1 MIGIPNRRK
10 RFEIVHELPRRIRL
24 KSLIMLAPHLDLNY
38 LQASVES
45 LSGVESVRVNGP
57 AFSITV
63 EYDGTKAVRTAI
75 LECLNHIPEE
85 AFLEE
90 NEKKHGVDLIDVGAR
105 TAVAAA
111 TPFLPVPVQ
120 AATSWMLAIPGIVDG
135 IETLFSRGIKIEV
148 LDGTVKALSLLRG
161 DYFTSNSVGAL
172 LSLGEYLEDQ
182 SEQKST
188 DLLKTLLK
196 PQVEKVWVEKEG
208 REIEIDFS
216 ELQIGDT
223 VVCGPGELIPIEGTV
238 AEGDGLVN
246 QSSITG
252 ESVPVH
258 LKPGDS
264 TLSGAVVEEG
274 TLKIRADK
282 VGAET
287 GMARINRFLESS
299 LRTQSKNQVQSA
311 ELADKLVPLTFG
323 AGLGVYALTRD
334 VARAASV
341 LTVDYSC
348 AIKLSTPVATRTSM
362 YTASQA
368 GVLLKGGQA
377 LDNLAAID
385 TLVFDKTGTLT
396 KGELKVT
403 DLVPMPLYSEKELLS
418 IAAGAEEHYAHPV
431 ARAVVNEAKNRNIPL
446 PDVSG
451 VDFIVAHG
459 VSAYVEGE
467 RVLVGSQHFVEE
479 DEKVDCSFMEKKA
492 RQLRNAGKN
501 LLFVAMNEELIGI
514 IAMRDELRPE
524 ALEALEAFKAAGIKR
539 IEILT
544 GDHRSTA
551 LALAALLPPVD
562 AVHWELKPEDKADIV
577 KGLKEGGAK
586 VGFAGDGVNDT
597 PALVC
602 ADVGICMPS
611 GADLA
616 RESAQV
622 VMQSEDMRTL
632 VEAHRIARN
641 NGETLSNCL
650 WSAVV
655 INSATLLL
663 AGMGKI
669 STLAAAMT
677 HNLSTVGILGYAALK
692 TSSTSY
698 TPEPQES
705 AKGIE
710 Q

>member
-1 MIGIPNRRK
+1 MIGTPNTRK
-10 RFEIVHELPRRIRL
+10 RFKIVHELPKRIRL
-24 KSLIMLAPHLDLNY
+24 KSLILLTPDLDHNY

-45 LSGVESVRVNGP
+45 LGGVESVRINGP
-57 AFSITV
+57 AFSIAV
-63 EYDGTKAVRTAI
+63 EYDGAPEVRAAI
-75 LECLNHIPEE
+75 IATLDDIPQE
-85 AFLEE
+85 AFLKGSERE
-90 NEKKHGVDLIDVGAR
+90 HDTDLIEVGAR
-105 TAVAAA
+105 TAAAAA
-111 TPFLPVPVQ
+111 TPFLPLPVQ
-120 AATSWMLAIPGIVDG
+120 AATSWMLGIPGIVG
-135 IETLFSRGIKIEV
+135 GLETLFTRGVKIEV

-196 PQVEKVWVEKEG
+196 PQVEKIWIEKDG
-208 REIEIDFS
+208 RELEIDFNA
-216 ELQIGDT
+216 LQVGDI
-223 VVCGPGELIPIEGTV
+223 VVCGPGELIPIEGTIV
-238 AEGDGLVN
+238 EGDGSVN

-258 LKPGDS
+258 LQPGDA

-287 GMARINRFLESS
+287 GMARINRYLESS
-299 LRTQSKNQVQSA
+299 LRSQSKSQIQSA

-323 AGLGVYALTRD
+323 AGLGVYALTGD
-334 VARAASV
+334 LARAASV

-362 YTASQA
+362 YTASKA

-377 LDNLAAID
+377 LDNLAAVD

-403 DLVPMPLYSEKELLS
+403 DIVPMPLYEEEELLS

-431 ARAVVNEAKNRNIPL
+431 AKAVVNEAKEQGIEL
-446 PDVSG
+446 PEVSG

-459 VSAYVEGE
+459 VSAYVDGK

-479 DEKVDCSFMEKKA
+479 DEHVDCSYMEKKA

-501 LLFVAMNEELIGI
+501 LLFVAMDEELIGV

-524 ALEALEAFKAAGIKR
+524 ALEALEAFKDAGIKR

-551 LALAALLPPVD
+551 MALAAQLPPVD
-562 AVHWELKPEDKADIV
+562 GVHWELKPEDKADIV
-577 KGLKEGGAK
+577 KELKDGGAK
-586 VGFAGDGVNDT
+586 VAFAGDGVNDT
-597 PALVC
+597 PALVS

-622 VMQSEDMRTL
+622 VMLNEDMLTL
-632 VEAHRIARN
+632 VEAHRIALTNR
-641 NGETLSNCL
+641 ETLSNCL
-650 WSAVV
+650 WSAVG

-677 HNLSTVGILGYAALK
+677 HNLSTVGILGYAAMK
-692 TSSTSY
+692 TSATNK
-698 TPEPQES
+698 PQES
-705 AKGIE
+705 AKE
-710 Q
+710 NQ

>member
-1 MIGIPNRRK
+1 MIGIPNTRR
-10 RFEIVHELPRRIRL
+10 RFKIVHELPKRIRL
-24 KSLIMLAPHLDLNY
+24 KSLILLAPDLDHNY

-45 LSGVESVRVNGP
+45 LNGVESVRVNGP
-57 AFSITV
+57 AFSIAV
-63 EYDGTKAVRTAI
+63 EYNGASEVRSAI
-75 LECLNHIPEE
+75 IETLDHIPQE
-85 AFLEE
+85 AFLKDNDREH
-90 NEKKHGVDLIDVGAR
+90 NVDLIDVGAR
-105 TAVAAA
+105 TAAAAA
-111 TPFLPVPVQ
+111 TPFLPQPVQ
-120 AATSWMLAIPGIVDG
+120 AATSWMLGIPGIIKG
-135 IETLFSRGIKIEV
+135 LETLFTRGVKIEV
-148 LDGTVKALSLLRG
+148 LDGTVKALSLMRG

-172 LSLGEYLEDQ
+172 LCLGEYLEDQ

-196 PQVEKVWVEKEG
+196 PQVEKIWIEKDG
-208 REIEIDFS
+208 RELEIDFND
-216 ELQIGDT
+216 LQVGDI
-223 VVCGPGELIPIEGTV
+223 VVCGPGELIPIEGTIV
-238 AEGDGLVN
+238 EGDGSVN

-258 LKPGDS
+258 LQPGDA

-287 GMARINRFLESS
+287 GMARINRYLESS
-299 LRTQSKNQVQSA
+299 LRSQSKTQIQSA

-323 AGLGVYALTRD
+323 AGLGVYALTGD
-334 VARAASV
+334 LARAASV

-362 YTASQA
+362 YTASKA

-377 LDNLAAID
+377 LDNLAAVD
-385 TLVFDKTGTLT
+385 TIVFDKTGTLT

-403 DLVPMPLYSEKELLS
+403 DIVPMPLYEEEELLS

-431 ARAVVNEAKNRNIPL
+431 ARAVVNEAKEQGIQL
-446 PDVSG
+446 PEVSG

-459 VSAYVEGE
+459 VSAYVDGK

-479 DEKVDCSFMEKKA
+479 DEHVDCSYMEKKA

-501 LLFVAMNEELIGI
+501 LLFVAMDEELIGV

-524 ALEALEAFKAAGIKR
+524 ALEALEAFKDAGIKR

-551 LALAALLPPVD
+551 LALAAQLPPVD
-562 AVHWELKPEDKADIV
+562 AVHWELKPEDKANIV
-577 KGLKEGGAK
+577 KELKEGGAK
-586 VGFAGDGVNDT
+586 VAFAGDGVNDT

-622 VMQSEDMRTL
+622 VMLNEDMLTL
-632 VEAHRIARN
+632 VEAHRIALTNR
-641 NGETLSNCL
+641 ETLSNCL
-650 WSAVV
+650 WSAVG

-677 HNLSTVGILGYAALK
+677 HNLSTVGILGYAAMK
-692 TSSTSY
+692 TSSAKK
-698 TPEPQES
+698 PQEY
-705 AKGIE
+705 AKEI

>member
-1 MIGIPNRRK
+1 MIGIPHRRK
-10 RFEIVHELPRRIRL
+10 RFEIIHELPRRIRF
-24 KSLIMLAPHLDLNY
+24 KSLIMLTPTLDLNY

-45 LSGVESVRVNGP
+45 LSGVKSVRINGP
-57 AFSITV
+57 AFTLVV
-63 EYDGTKAVRTAI
+63 EYDGSPAVRAAI
-75 LECLNHIPEE
+75 IKTLQFIPDE
-85 AFLEE
+85 AFLDN
-90 NEKKHGVDLIDVGAR
+90 NEKKHDVDLFDVGAR

-120 AATSWMLAIPGIVDG
+120 AATSWMLAIPGIVQG
-135 IETLFSRGIKIEV
+135 LETLFTRGVKIEV
-148 LDGTVKALSLLRG
+148 LDGTVKTLSMLRG

-196 PQVEKVWVEKEG
+196 PQVDKIWIEQDG
-208 REIEIDFS
+208 REIEIDFKD
-216 ELQIGDT
+216 LKVGNI
-223 VVCGPGELIPIEGTV
+223 VICGPGELIPIEGTII
-238 AEGDGLVN
+238 EGDGSIN

-258 LKPGDS
+258 LQPGDA

-299 LRTQSKNQVQSA
+299 LRSQSKSQVKSA

-334 VARAASV
+334 AARAASV

-403 DLVPMPLYSEKELLS
+403 DLVPMPLFSEEELLS

-431 ARAVVNEAKNRNIPL
+431 ARAVVNEAKERDIAL
-446 PDVSG
+446 PDVGG

-459 VSAYVEGE
+459 VSAYVDGK

-479 DEKVDCSFMEKKA
+479 DEKVNCAFMKKKA
-492 RQLRNAGKN
+492 QQLRNAGKN
-501 LLFVAMNEELIGI
+501 LLFVAMNEKLIGL

-551 LALAALLPPVD
+551 LALAAQLPPVD
-562 AVHWELKPEDKADIV
+562 AVHWELKPEDKAAIV
-577 KGLKEGGAK
+577 KDLKKGGAK

-622 VMQSEDMRTL
+622 IMLNEDMRTL
-632 VEAHRIARN
+632 VEARRIAVN
-641 NGETLSNCL
+641 NRETLSSCL

-692 TSSTSY
+692 TSNTTY
-698 TPEPQES
+698 KAEPLES
-705 AKGIE
+705 AKE
-710 Q
+710 TT

>member
-1 MIGIPNRRK
+1 MIGTPNTKK
-10 RFEIVHELPRRIRL
+10 RFKIAHELPKRIRL
-24 KSLIMLAPHLDLNY
+24 KSLILLAPDLDHNY

-45 LSGVESVRVNGP
+45 LNGVESVRINGP
-57 AFSITV
+57 AFSIAV
-63 EYDGTKAVRTAI
+63 EYDGKSEVRAAI
-75 LECLNHIPEE
+75 LDTLADIPKE
-85 AFLEE
+85 AFLEGAE
-90 NEKKHGVDLIDVGAR
+90 REHDTDMLEVGAR
-105 TAVAAA
+105 TAAAAA
-111 TPFLPVPVQ
+111 TPFLPLPVQ
-120 AATSWMLAIPGIVDG
+120 AATSWMLGLPGIMEG
-135 IETLFSRGIKIEV
+135 IETLFSRGVKIEV

-196 PQVEKVWVEKEG
+196 PQVEKIWVEKDG
-208 REIEIDFS
+208 REIEIDFKD
-216 ELQIGDT
+216 LQVGDI
-223 VVCGPGELIPIEGTV
+223 VVCGAGELIPIEGTIT
-238 AEGDGLVN
+238 EGDGSVN

-258 LKPGDS
+258 LQPGDA
-264 TLSGAVVEEG
+264 TLSGAVIEEG

-282 VGAET
+282 VGSET
-287 GMARINRFLESS
+287 GMARINRYLESS
-299 LRTQSKNQVQSA
+299 LRSQSKSQMRSA

-323 AGLGVYALTRD
+323 AGLGVYALTGD
-334 VARAASV
+334 MARAASV

-362 YTASQA
+362 FTASKA

-377 LDNLAAID
+377 LDNLASID
-385 TLVFDKTGTLT
+385 TIVFDKTGTLT

-403 DLVPMPLYSEKELLS
+403 DLVPMPLYEEEELLS
-418 IAAGAEEHYAHPV
+418 IAASAEEHYGHPV
-431 ARAVVNEAKNRNIPL
+431 AKAVVTEAKNRNIHL
-446 PDVSG
+446 PEVSG

-459 VSAYVEGE
+459 VSAYVDGK

-479 DEKVDCSFMEKKA
+479 DEHVDCSYMEKKA

-501 LLFVAMNEELIGI
+501 LLFVAMDDELIGI

-524 ALEALEAFKAAGIKR
+524 ALEALETFKAAGIKR

-551 LALAALLPPVD
+551 LALAAQLPPVD
-562 AVHWELKPEDKADIV
+562 AVHWELKPEDKANIV
-577 KGLKEGGAK
+577 KELKDGGAK
-586 VGFAGDGVNDT
+586 VAFAGDGVNDT

-622 VMQSEDMRTL
+622 VMLNEDMLTL
-632 VEAHRIARN
+632 VEAHRIALTNR
-641 NGETLSNCL
+641 ETLSECL
-650 WSAVV
+650 WAAVG

-663 AGMGKI
+663 AGMGQI

-677 HNLSTVGILGYAALK
+677 HNLSTVGILGYAAMK
-692 TSSTSY
+692 TSVANQ
-698 TPEPQES
+698 PQES
-705 AKGIE
+705 AKEI

>member
-1 MIGIPNRRK
+1 MTGMPLRENR
-10 RFEIVHELPRRIRL
+10 FDIVHELPRRIRF
-24 KSLIMLAPHLDLNY
+24 KSLIMLAPNLDLRY
-38 LQASVES
+38 LQASVEAVE
-45 LSGVESVRVNGP
+45 GVKSARVNSR
-57 AFSITV
+57 AMSMVV
-63 EYDGTKAVRTAI
+63 EYNGEQDTRAAI
-75 LECLNHIPEE
+75 LNTLEFIPDE
-85 AFLEE
+85 AFMEDGEHEHAADLLE
-90 NEKKHGVDLIDVGAR
+90 VGAR
-105 TAVAAA
+105 SAVAAA
-111 TPFLPVPVQ
+111 TPFLPLPVQ
-120 AATSWMLAIPGIVDG
+120 AATSWMLALPGIVNG
-135 IETLFSRGIKIEV
+135 VETLFSRGVKIEV

-161 DYFTSNSVGAL
+161 DYFTANSVGAL
-172 LSLGEYLEDQ
+172 LSLGEYLEEQ
-182 SEQKST
+182 AEQKST

-196 PQVEKVWVEKEG
+196 PQVEKVWIEKEG
-208 REIEIDFS
+208 REVEIDFK
-216 ELQIGDT
+216 ELESGDV
-223 VVCGPGELIPIEGTV
+223 VVCGVGELIPVEGTV
-238 AEGDGLVN
+238 VEGDGLVN

-252 ESVPVH
+252 ESLPVH
-258 LKPGDS
+258 FQPGDT

-282 VGAET
+282 VGSET

-299 LRTQSKNQVQSA
+299 LRSQSKNQVESA

-323 AGLGVYALTRD
+323 TGLGVYALTGD
-334 VARAASV
+334 AGRAASV

-362 YTASQA
+362 YSASQA

-403 DLVPMPLYSEKELLS
+403 ELVPMPLYEEEELLA
-418 IAAGAEEHYAHPV
+418 IAAGAEEHYDHPV
-431 ARAVVNEAKNRNIPL
+431 ARAVVNEAKERKVEMPH
-446 PDVSG
+446 VSG

-459 VSAYVEGE
+459 VSAYVDGK

-479 DEKVDCSFMEKKA
+479 DEGIDCSYMEKKA
-492 RQLRNAGKN
+492 RQLRNAGES
-501 LLFVAMNEELIGI
+501 LLFVAMDGELIGI
-514 IAMRDELRPE
+514 IAMVDEIKPE
-524 ALEALEAFKAAGIKR
+524 ALETLEAFKAAGIRR

-551 LALAALLPPVD
+551 QALAAKLPPVD
-562 AVHWELKPEDKADIV
+562 AVHWELKPEDKASIV
-577 KGLKEGGAK
+577 RELKEGGAK

-602 ADVGICMPS
+602 ADVGICMPT

-622 VMQSEDMRTL
+622 VMLSDDMRTL
-632 VEAHRIARN
+632 VEAHRIAVTNR
-641 NGETLSNCL
+641 ETLKNCL

-663 AGMGKI
+663 AGMGTI

-677 HNLSTVGILGYAALK
+677 HNLSTVGILGYAAMK
-692 TSSTSY
+692 TSSTSFQ
-698 TPEPQES
+698 PELSES
-705 AKGIE
+705 VKEIA
-710 Q
+710 

>member
-1 MIGIPNRRK
+1 MIGTPNTRK
-10 RFEIVHELPRRIRL
+10 RFKIVHELPKRIRL
-24 KSLIMLAPHLDLNY
+24 KSLILLAPDLDHNY

-45 LSGVESVRVNGP
+45 LGGVESVRINGP
-57 AFSITV
+57 AFSIAV
-63 EYDGTKAVRTAI
+63 EYDGTPEVRAAI
-75 LECLNHIPEE
+75 IATLDHIPQE
-85 AFLEE
+85 AFLKD
-90 NEKKHGVDLIDVGAR
+90 NEREHNVDLIDVGAR

-120 AATSWMLAIPGIVDG
+120 AAASWMLGIPGIVNG
-135 IETLFSRGIKIEV
+135 FETLFTRGVKIEV

-196 PQVEKVWVEKEG
+196 PQVEKIWIEKDG
-208 REIEIDFS
+208 RELEIDFKD
-216 ELQIGDT
+216 LQVGDI
-223 VVCGPGELIPIEGTV
+223 VVCGAGELIPIEGTIV
-238 AEGDGLVN
+238 EGDGSVN

-258 LKPGDS
+258 LQPGDA

-282 VGAET
+282 VGSET
-287 GMARINRFLESS
+287 GMARINRYLESS
-299 LRTQSKNQVQSA
+299 LRSQSKSQVQSA

-323 AGLGVYALTRD
+323 AGLGVYALTGD
-334 VARAASV
+334 LGRAASV

-362 YTASQA
+362 YTASKA

-377 LDNLAAID
+377 LDNLAAVD
-385 TLVFDKTGTLT
+385 TIVFDKTGTLT

-403 DLVPMPLYSEKELLS
+403 DIVPMPLYEEEELLS

-431 ARAVVNEAKNRNIPL
+431 AKAVVNEAKDQGIEL

-459 VSAYVEGE
+459 VSAYVDGK

-479 DEKVDCSFMEKKA
+479 DEHVDCSYMEKKA

-501 LLFVAMNEELIGI
+501 LLFVAMDNELIGV

-524 ALEALEAFKAAGIKR
+524 ALEALEAFKEAGIKR

-551 LALAALLPPVD
+551 LALAAQLPPVD
-562 AVHWELKPEDKADIV
+562 AVHWELKPEDKANIV
-577 KGLKEGGAK
+577 KELKDGGAK
-586 VGFAGDGVNDT
+586 VAFAGDGVNDT

-622 VMQSEDMRTL
+622 VMLNEDMLTL
-632 VEAHRIARN
+632 VEAHRIALTNR
-641 NGETLSNCL
+641 ETLNNCL
-650 WSAVV
+650 WSAVG

-677 HNLSTVGILGYAALK
+677 HNLSTVGILGYAAMK
-692 TSSTSY
+692 TSAAGKQY
-698 TPEPQES
+698 ES
-705 AKGIE
+705 AKE
-710 Q
+710 NQ

>member
-1 MIGIPNRRK
+1 MIGIPNTRK
-10 RFEIVHELPRRIRL
+10 RFKIVHELPKRIRL
-24 KSLIMLAPHLDLNY
+24 KSLILLAPDLDHSY

-45 LSGVESVRVNGP
+45 LSGVESVRINGP
-57 AFSITV
+57 AFSIAV
-63 EYDGTKAVRTAI
+63 AYDGTPEVRSAI
-75 LECLNHIPEE
+75 LETLDDIPKE
-85 AFLEE
+85 AFLKD
-90 NEKKHGVDLIDVGAR
+90 NEREHNVDLIEVGAR
-105 TAVAAA
+105 TAAAAA
-111 TPFLPVPVQ
+111 TPFLPLPVQ
-120 AATSWMLAIPGIVDG
+120 AATSWMLGIPGIVDG
-135 IETLFSRGIKIEV
+135 LETLFTRGVKIEV

-196 PQVEKVWVEKEG
+196 PQVEKIWIEKDG
-208 REIEIDFS
+208 RELEIDFND
-216 ELQIGDT
+216 LQVGDI
-223 VVCGPGELIPIEGTV
+223 VVCGPGELIPIEGTIV
-238 AEGDGLVN
+238 EGDGSVN

-258 LKPGDS
+258 LQPGDA

-287 GMARINRFLESS
+287 GMARINRYLESS
-299 LRTQSKNQVQSA
+299 LRSQSKSQIQSA

-323 AGLGVYALTRD
+323 AGLGVYALTGD
-334 VARAASV
+334 LARAASV

-362 YTASQA
+362 YTASKA

-377 LDNLAAID
+377 LDNLAAVD
-385 TLVFDKTGTLT
+385 TIVFDKTGTLT

-403 DLVPMPLYSEKELLS
+403 DIVPMPLYEEEELLS

-431 ARAVVNEAKNRNIPL
+431 AKAVVNEAKAQGIEL
-446 PDVSG
+446 PEVSG

-459 VSAYVEGE
+459 VSAYVDGK

-479 DEKVDCSFMEKKA
+479 DEHVDCSYMEKKA

-501 LLFVAMNEELIGI
+501 LLFVAMDEELIGV

-551 LALAALLPPVD
+551 LALAAQLPPVD
-562 AVHWELKPEDKADIV
+562 AVHWELKPEDKANIV
-577 KGLKEGGAK
+577 KELKDGGAK
-586 VGFAGDGVNDT
+586 VAFAGDGVNDT

-622 VMQSEDMRTL
+622 VMLNEDMLTL
-632 VEAHRIARN
+632 VEAHRIALTNR
-641 NGETLSNCL
+641 ETLSNCL
-650 WSAVV
+650 WSAVG

-677 HNLSTVGILGYAALK
+677 HNLSTVGILGYAAMK
-692 TSSTSY
+692 TSAANK
-698 TPEPQES
+698 PQES
-705 AKGIE
+705 AKE
-710 Q
+710 N

>member
-1 MIGIPNRRK
+1 MIGTPNRKK
-10 RFEIVHELPRRIRL
+10 RFEIVHELPKRIRL
-24 KSLIMLAPHLDLNY
+24 KSLILLAPDLDFNY
-38 LQASVES
+38 LQASIES
-45 LSGVESVRVNGP
+45 LPGVTSVRINGP
-57 AFSITV
+57 AFSVTV
-63 EYDGTKAVRTAI
+63 KYDGTREVRSSI
-75 LECLNHIPEE
+75 LAALDFIPKE
-85 AFLEE
+85 AFLKSA
-90 NEKKHGVDLIDVGAR
+90 EKEHGVDLLEVGAR
-105 TAVAAA
+105 TAAAAA
-111 TPFLPVPVQ
+111 TPFLPLPVQ
-120 AATSWMLAIPGIVDG
+120 AATSWMLGIPGIVDG
-135 IETLFSRGIKIEV
+135 LETLFSRGVKIEV

-188 DLLKTLLK
+188 GLLKTLLK
-196 PQVEKVWVEKEG
+196 PQVEKIWVEKDG

-216 ELQIGDT
+216 DLQVGDI
-223 VVCGPGELIPIEGTV
+223 VVCGAGELIPIEGTIV
-238 AEGDGLVN
+238 EGDGSVN

-258 LKPGDS
+258 LQPGDS
-264 TLSGAVVEEG
+264 TLSGAVIEEG

-287 GMARINRFLESS
+287 GMARINRYLETS
-299 LRTQSKNQVQSA
+299 LRSQSKNQIESA

-323 AGLGVYALTRD
+323 AGLGVYALTGD
-334 VARAASV
+334 AARAASV

-362 YTASQA
+362 YTASRC

-377 LDNLAAID
+377 LDSLAAID

-396 KGELKVT
+396 KGELIVT
-403 DLVPMPLYSEKELLS
+403 DIVPMPLYEEKELLS
-418 IAAGAEEHYAHPV
+418 IAAGAEEHYGHPV
-431 ARAVVNEAKNRNIPL
+431 AKAVVNEAKNRGIAL
-446 PDVSG
+446 PAVSG

-459 VSAYVEGE
+459 VSAYVDGK

-479 DEKVDCSFMEKKA
+479 DEHVDCSYIEKKA

-501 LLFVAMNEELIGI
+501 LLFVAMGEELIGV

-524 ALEALEAFKAAGIKR
+524 ALEALEAFKASGIKR

-551 LALAALLPPVD
+551 LALAAQLPPVD
-562 AVHWELKPEDKADIV
+562 AVHWELKPEDKANIV
-577 KGLKEGGAK
+577 KELKEGGSRVA
-586 VGFAGDGVNDT
+586 FAGDGVNDT

-622 VMQSEDMRTL
+622 VMLNEDMRTL
-632 VEAHRIARN
+632 VEAHRIAITNR
-641 NGETLSNCL
+641 ETLSNCL

-677 HNLSTVGILGYAALK
+677 HNLSTVGILGYAAMK
-692 TSSTSY
+692 TSSAG
-698 TPEPQES
+698 PKDPES
-705 AKGIE
+705 AKEIN
-710 Q
+710 

>member
-1 MIGIPNRRK
+1 MIGIPHRKK
-10 RFEIVHELPRRIRL
+10 RFEIVHELPHRIRL
-24 KSLIMLAPHLDLNY
+24 KSLVILAPALDLNY
-38 LQASVES
+38 LQAIIES
-45 LSGVESVRVNGP
+45 LHGVDSARINGP

-63 EYDGTKAVRTAI
+63 EYDGSPSVRSAI
-75 LECLNHIPEE
+75 LENLDYIPDD
-85 AFLEE
+85 AFFTNNTKE
-90 NEKKHGVDLIDVGAR
+90 HGVDLIEVSAK
-105 TAVAAA
+105 AAAAAA
-111 TPFLPVPVQ
+111 TPFLPLPVQ
-120 AATSWMLAIPGIVDG
+120 AAASWMLAIPGIANG
-135 IETLFSRGIKIEV
+135 LETLLSRGVKIEV

-196 PQVEKVWVEKEG
+196 PQVEKIWIERDG
-208 REIEIDFS
+208 REIEIDFND
-216 ELQIGDT
+216 LRAGNI
-223 VVCGPGELIPIEGTV
+223 VICGAGELIPVEGVIIEGD
-238 AEGDGLVN
+238 ASVN

-258 LKPGDS
+258 LQPGDQ
-264 TLSGAVVEEG
+264 TLSGAVIEEG

-282 VGAET
+282 IGAET
-287 GMARINRFLESS
+287 GMARINRFLETS
-299 LRTQSKNQVQSA
+299 LRSQSKNQIKSA

-334 VARAASV
+334 ITRAASV

-362 YTASQA
+362 FTASQA
-368 GVLLKGGQA
+368 GILLKGGQA

-403 DLVPMPLYSEKELLS
+403 EIVPMPLYTEEELLS
-418 IAAGAEEHYAHPV
+418 TAAGAEEHYAHPV
-431 ARAVVNEAKNRNIPL
+431 AKAVVNEAKSQKINMPK
-446 PDVSG
+446 VSG

-459 VSAYVEGE
+459 VSAFVDGK
-467 RVLVGSQHFVEE
+467 RVLVGSQHFIEE

-492 RQLRNAGKN
+492 RQLRNAGDN
-501 LLFVAMNEELIGI
+501 LVFVAMEGKLIGL

-524 ALEALEAFKAAGIKR
+524 ALEALEAFKKAGIKR

-544 GDHRSTA
+544 GDHREAA
-551 LALAALLPPVD
+551 LALVSQLPPVD
-562 AVHWELKPEDKADIV
+562 AVHWELKPEDKAAIIES
-577 KGLKEGGAK
+577 LKKDGAK

-622 VMQSEDMRTL
+622 IMLNEDLRTL
-632 VEAHRIARN
+632 VEARRIACN
-641 NGETLSNCL
+641 NRETLTSCL
-650 WSAVV
+650 WSAVA
-655 INSATLLL
+655 INTATLVL

-677 HNLSTVGILGYAALK
+677 HNLSTVGILGYAAFK
-692 TSSTSY
+692 TSPASCK
-698 TPEPQES
+698 PVLPAI
-705 AKGIE
+705 AKE
-710 Q
+710 NV